1 MPLIINTPV
10 VSKTPESK
18 PESKPKGPFDPLVL
32 SRPMIVKSE
41 ENVDPPPRRAVSETL
56 MIKKVVKEEPKK
68 KVRHSDFMMDMTTLD
83 I

>member
-10 VSKTPESK
+10 VSKTA
-18 PESKPKGPFDPLVL
+18 ESKPKGPFDPLVL

-41 ENVDPPPRRAVSETL
+41 ENVDPPAPPRRAVSETL